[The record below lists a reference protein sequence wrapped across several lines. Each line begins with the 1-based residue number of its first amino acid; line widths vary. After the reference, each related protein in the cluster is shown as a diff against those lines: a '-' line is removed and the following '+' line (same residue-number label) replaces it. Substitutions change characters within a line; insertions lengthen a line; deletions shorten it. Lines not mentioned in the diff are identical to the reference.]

1 MLNKTNLNEY
11 PRCGEIWMCYLTSK
25 VVELSKVWTQD
36 TEYIACRTDYNN
48 YY

>member
-25 VVELSKVWTQD
+25 DGSIQMNVLINVLEK
-36 TEYIACRTDYNN
+36 
-48 YY
+48 